1 MLEEVA
7 LTWKLIK
14 QFHLRANATDQ
25 HPNAE
30 TRILLTN
37 TGSKSVPPAVAGGS
51 TIPMIDVS
59 QVDPP
64 ATAGGTDFDSERT
77 N

>member
-7 LTWKLIK
+7 FTWKLIK

-30 TRILLTN
+30 THILLTKITLKGLIGAN
-37 TGSKSVPPAVAGGS
+37 TITV
-51 TIPMIDVS
+51 IDALAWQPRS
-59 QVDPP
+59 
-64 ATAGGTDFDSERT
+64 R
-77 N
+77 

>member
-14 QFHLRANATDQ
+14 QFHLRANPTDQ

-30 TRILLTN
+30 TRILLT
-37 TGSKSVPPAVAGGS
+37 KLMLGG
-51 TIPMIDVS
+51 V
-59 QVDPP
+59 
-64 ATAGGTDFDSERT
+64 
-77 N
+77 NLN